1 MMVVVD
7 YSGGI
12 FVPRIEIGGG
22 VIAWSSIS
30 FVGVAVFYTHL
41 DMSGFF
47 CIGGGLSKVKEW
59 VAGVDDL
66 CHMFLTI
73 NGCILCLFF

>member
-7 YSGGI
+7 YSRGI

-47 CIGGGLSKVKEW
+47 CIGGGSFKSK
-59 VAGVDDL
+59 GV
-66 CHMFLTI
+66 
-73 NGCILCLFF
+73 GCWRRRFMSHVSYD